1 MAFIPLSTL
10 IDPDKVPSDGVLFAW
25 NINPDGAGSEISPE
39 EITDA
44 LLSSGQSIWLHLNF
58 SNTRV
63 MHWLKASQLIPD
75 DIVESISNDSGGVG
89 YDAITELTQGNLPAQ
104 GTLFHLQDFALD
116 FGQGKKSHNLNFE
129 SFWCYLTP
137 TLLITGRLHPLKTLD
152 QTKDQLERGRIVPHS
167 VHSLFHH
174 IIDIRSNEIRE
185 VIRGVADRIDALEE
199 IILSG
204 EDLAPNESIGTLRIQ
219 CNRIRRHFSAELE
232 ALRHLRK
239 SNTALFTHEDLEQLH
254 EHANEL
260 NSFLE
265 QIDSLYVRAK
275 VLQDEQTAHVAE
287 LNAKQ
292 LQVLSVMT
300 VIFLPMTLISGIM
313 GMNMDD
319 LPGLK
324 GSFTEVM
331 VLMGLAGL
339 LVFLWLKLKKI
350 V

>member
-1 MAFIPLSTL
+1 MVFIPLPAL
-10 IDPDKVPSDGVLFAW
+10 IDPDQVPADGILFAW
-25 NINPDGAGSEISPE
+25 HINQNGSGSEISPE
-39 EITDA
+39 AVTDA
-44 LLSSGQSIWLHLNF
+44 LLNSGQSIWLHLNF

-63 MHWLKASQLIPD
+63 MRWLHASERVPAEL
-75 DIVESISNDSGGVG
+75 VESIQNETGVVG
-89 YDAITELTQGNLPAQ
+89 YDAITELEQGVL
-104 GTLFHLQDFALD
+104 LHLQDFTMD
-116 FGQGKKSHNLNFE
+116 FGQATKSNNLDFE

-152 QTKDQLERGRIVPHS
+152 TAKDQLIRGRILPHS
-167 VHSLFHH
+167 VHSLFHQ
-174 IIDIRSNEIRE
+174 IIDIRSIQLKATIR
-185 VIRGVADRIDALEE
+185 RLADRIDALEE

-204 EDLAPNESIGTLRIQ
+204 NDLAADESIGTLRIQ
-219 CNRIRRHFSAELE
+219 CNRIRRHFSAELD
-232 ALRHLRK
+232 ALHYLRK
-239 SNTALFTHEDLEQLH
+239 KNTAAFSHDDLEQLH

-260 NSFLE
+260 TSFLT
-265 QIDSLYVRAK
+265 QIDSLYIRAK

-313 GMNMDD
+313 GMNMED

-324 GSFTEVM
+324 GSFFEVM
-331 VLMGLAGL
+331 TIMGVAGF
-339 LVFLWLKLKKI
+339 LVYLGLKLKRI